1 MRVLQLSDV
10 YFPRINGVSTSI
22 ETFRRR
28 LHECDVESILVAPRY
43 FGEPDADGILRVA
56 GRPVP
61 GDPED
66 RLMSLRAAVH
76 RASKVAAGGVDLI
89 HVQTPFVAHLA
100 GRHVARRFG
109 LPLVVSYHTLFEEY
123 FHHYVRWLPRV
134 LTARFARSLSRRQC
148 RQAECVIAPSA
159 QMRERLLT
167 YGVSR
172 PIEVL
177 PTGIECEEFARGDGA
192 RFRRDHDIAADRPV
206 ALTVS
211 RLAFEKNIRM
221 LIDAIRHAR
230 RICPQILLL
239 IAGHGPAESALMRQV
254 DTLGLGDSVRFVGY
268 LVRARVLPVCYA
280 AADLFVFASR
290 TETQGLVLL
299 EAMAAGTPVL
309 ALPSMGARSILAGGR
324 GCLRAPDDVAG
335 FGRMIGDLL
344 SHPPHLAEMSLDA
357 RRSAAEWSA
366 SAMAL
371 RLAELY
377 RRVATGPRKEQTRRD
392 HWKAR
397 TRGRPA

>member
-22 ETFRRR
+22 DTFRRR
-28 LHECDVESILVAPRY
+28 LREQDIDPVLVAPRY
-43 FGEPDADGILRVA
+43 FGEPDAEGVVRVT
-56 GRPVP
+56 GRTVP

-66 RLMSLRAAVH
+66 RLMRLRETIARAAPIA
-76 RASKVAAGGVDLI
+76 ASGVGLI

-100 GRHVARRFG
+100 GRRLARKLG

-123 FHHYVRWLPRV
+123 FHHYVRGVPRA
-134 LTARFARSLSRRQC
+134 LTARIARAISRHQC
-148 RQAECVIAPSA
+148 AQAECVIAPSR
-159 QMRERLLT
+159 QMRDRLLS
-167 YGVSR
+167 YGVTR

-177 PTGIECEEFARGDGA
+177 PTGIECTDFAMGDGE
-192 RFRRDHDIAADRPV
+192 RFRRDHGIAPDRPV

-211 RLAFEKNIRM
+211 RLAFEKNIEM
-221 LIDAIRHAR
+221 LVDATVHAR
-230 RICPQILLL
+230 RIRPDMLLL
-239 IAGHGPAESALMRQV
+239 VAGHGPAEDALKHQV
-254 DTLGLGDSVRFVGY
+254 ERLGLAESVRFVGY
-268 LVRARVLPVCYA
+268 LDRLRVLPDCYA

-324 GCLRAPDDVAG
+324 GCLGAPDDAAG
-335 FGRMIGDLL
+335 FGRLVGDLL
-344 SHPPHLAEMSLDA
+344 EHPQHLAEMSVAA
-357 RRSAAEWSA
+357 RRAAADWSA
-366 SAMAL
+366 SAMAG
-371 RLAELY
+371 RLADLY
-377 RRVATGPRKEQTRRD
+377 RRVAAGPRCNPSRRE

-397 TRGRPA
+397 TRGRPV